1 MGRGVWFIFCFL
13 YFSMWNKQNINKQTN
28 KQNEKLKNK
37 KGFCFVFVYA
47 VAFYITEN
55 RLRVQRNDGCCVCL
69 NVLSC
74 FASQTRAFSNPIA
87 PFFYVCVCVCFVL
100 FFSLL
105 LSFFELYFEFD
116 RCCFQ
121 RRPQTKKQLVLAQ
134 IGNSFLY
141 RRIIRILFLFYSFIF
156 ITRQIL

>member
-1 MGRGVWFIFCFL
+1 M
-13 YFSMWNKQNINKQTN
+13 
-28 KQNEKLKNK
+28 LKNK

-87 PFFYVCVCVCFVL
+87 PFFYVCVCVCVSFCFFL
-100 FFSLL
+100 FFFPSLNCILNSTDAASNAARKQKNSWSLL
-105 LSFFELYFEFD
+105 
-116 RCCFQ
+116 
-121 RRPQTKKQLVLAQ
+121 KLV
-134 IGNSFLY
+134 
-141 RRIIRILFLFYSFIF
+141 ILFYIGV
-156 ITRQIL
+156 